1 MKNEYLR
8 NLPVPFYS
16 QRQNDY
22 LWYKRYTKD
31 EAIERGNPNLE
42 NKIKPNIAPVS
53 MDCRSCN
60 ISSVMMIME
69 YFGLTGVERTVG
81 DKTFITP
88 KTPKEFLVTYFN
100 REFDSLFTNTKKPTY
115 GVACLEDW
123 YNLERIA
130 TDIFGAECTYYG
142 NNTENINLKN
152 VKDEIAA
159 GYPVCISI
167 GMEKNDDGTYKR
179 EGHVVVVRGFTKIG
193 TTEYIILNDPWG
205 SIADDEFN
213 VYEISDKTSLGS
225 YYYGRDKDSKTGGDN
240 VIVRLSDFKG
250 KLVKGTPNGAD
261 TATYFHNV
269 MMIHAPLWNFPD
281 GSIDFSAEEKQA
293 VIYSKIRHLNGG
305 YPLNK
310 NNVWHTGVHLAI
322 DSDIHAIGPGRLVAI
337 RNSSADKDIYDKSF
351 MLLEHQ
357 VKIREEI
364 KTFYSLYM
372 HLKYFDLREA
382 VKNYFCNGDKS
393 PYSWLNQLL
402 KKMLGYNLVMQRQT
416 SKTEETGLINSTYK
430 NIKLYKVNMMEDGTL
445 IKEREP
451 VEKYLGNRCLINPLP
466 IQNQKIYS
474 KFLDPEKYDDDDF
487 KKNIQRPDI
496 YIYNSDVYF
505 LLDGQIYATNKTNAA
520 FEYGKIFYKQL
531 LTTAKQLYDLQK
543 GKVVSFNEVKHYNNN
558 TVLNKLE
565 LSLQEMKDMLSSNLS
580 ARFEEIDFS
589 KGLKIEVNN
598 PFLEVI
604 DLCSSVSIVC
614 GDPDELKKIPSL
626 YKKYMKDF
634 QQTYIQEI
642 SNYQNELE
650 KKNKAI
656 VAEAK
661 KNNVS
666 NSEITLTWKK
676 ILQNC
681 CIEILNKLG
690 IQIPADIL
698 DQETKKNG
706 KDLVQIFI
714 NEINKTEISLSA
726 KLSIFENL
734 IIWLEKVAANDVKD
748 FIYFEKTD
756 SSVLECKNQI
766 ILKDGIL
773 DQLYNIYD
781 GIFTTYLENDI
792 EIGKNEIIG
801 NCGKYET
808 LLLDNRG
815 RETYLTEPQIHFEI
829 FSEEKNVLDFEKEI
843 IDIDSDIL
851 YNPKQCI
858 EGGKDIIKEE
868 ADKYGKGL
876 EYLDDNMLKL
886 EELDS
891 LYKLSNNSFLNEVAL
906 NIKSQWGE
914 KENKTKYKFYNKKY
928 QIVEETDDVG
938 KLRKRKKIIEYDDYY
953 NKVIKPFMWFSPNV
967 FGGNH
972 FRDGNAWFYHPLYFI
987 EKLAKMELDE
997 KKT

>member
-1 MKNEYLR
+1 M
-8 NLPVPFYS
+8 
-16 QRQNDY
+16 
-22 LWYKRYTKD
+22 
-31 EAIERGNPNLE
+31 
-42 NKIKPNIAPVS
+42 
-53 MDCRSCN
+53 
-60 ISSVMMIME
+60 
-69 YFGLTGVERTVG
+69 
-81 DKTFITP
+81 
-88 KTPKEFLVTYFN
+88 
-100 REFDSLFTNTKKPTY
+100 
-115 GVACLEDW
+115 
-123 YNLERIA
+123 
-130 TDIFGAECTYYG
+130 
-142 NNTENINLKN
+142 
-152 VKDEIAA
+152 
-159 GYPVCISI
+159 
-167 GMEKNDDGTYKR
+167 
-179 EGHVVVVRGFTKIG
+179 
-193 TTEYIILNDPWG
+193 
-205 SIADDEFN
+205 
-213 VYEISDKTSLGS
+213 
-225 YYYGRDKDSKTGGDN
+225 
-240 VIVRLSDFKG
+240 
-250 KLVKGTPNGAD
+250 
-261 TATYFHNV
+261 
-269 MMIHAPLWNFPD
+269 
-281 GSIDFSAEEKQA
+281 
-293 VIYSKIRHLNGG
+293 
-305 YPLNK
+305 
-310 NNVWHTGVHLAI
+310 
-322 DSDIHAIGPGRLVAI
+322 
-337 RNSSADKDIYDKSF
+337 
-351 MLLEHQ
+351 
-357 VKIREEI
+357 
-364 KTFYSLYM
+364 
-372 HLKYFDLREA
+372 
-382 VKNYFCNGDKS
+382 
-393 PYSWLNQLL
+393 
-402 KKMLGYNLVMQRQT
+402 
-416 SKTEETGLINSTYK
+416 
-430 NIKLYKVNMMEDGTL
+430 
-445 IKEREP
+445 
-451 VEKYLGNRCLINPLP
+451 
-466 IQNQKIYS
+466 
-474 KFLDPEKYDDDDF
+474 
-487 KKNIQRPDI
+487 
-496 YIYNSDVYF
+496 
-505 LLDGQIYATNKTNAA
+505 LDGQIYATNKTNAA